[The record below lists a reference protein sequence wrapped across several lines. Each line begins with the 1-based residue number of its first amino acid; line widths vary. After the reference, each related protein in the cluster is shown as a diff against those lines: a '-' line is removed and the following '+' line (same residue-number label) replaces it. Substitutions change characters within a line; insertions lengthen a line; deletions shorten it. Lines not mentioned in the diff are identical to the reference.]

1 MTLTARDGA
10 VQSEHDQV
18 VNLIAQRWATV
29 TKCKVTINT
38 VPEKEPWPGVD
49 RKYPDI
55 IGWQYDPKRNT
66 VEWIAEVET
75 QDSFS
80 VFDAHGRWMDYMAFG
95 VPFYLFVPK
104 GCREL
109 AELFASRAGVHINRV
124 YEYSVVNGMFQL
136 G

>member
-1 MTLTARDGA
+1 MTLTAHDGA
-10 VQSEHDQV
+10 VQSEHDQI

-38 VPEKEPWPGVD
+38 TSEKEPWLGVD
-49 RKYPDI
+49 RKYPDRSAGNTI
-55 IGWQYDPKRNT
+55 PKRNT

-75 QDSFS
+75 EDCFS

-109 AELFASRAGVHINRV
+109 ANSSPAERACRSTGCMSIR
-124 YEYSVVNGMFQL
+124 S
-136 G
+136 

>member
-1 MTLTARDGA
+1 MTVIASDGA
-10 VQSEHDQV
+10 VQSEHDQI

-38 VPEKEPWPGVD
+38 APEKEPWLGVD

-55 IGWQYDPKRNT
+55 IGWQYQPTQNT

-75 QDSFS
+75 EDSFS
-80 VFDAHGRWMDYMAFG
+80 VFDAHGRWLDYMVFG

-109 AELFASRAGVHINRV
+109 AELFAGRAGVHINRV

-136 G
+136 V

>member
-10 VQSEHDQV
+10 VQSEHDHI

-38 VPEKEPWPGVD
+38 VPEKEGWHGVD
-49 RKYPDI
+49 RKYPDRSASNADRSATPSS
-55 IGWQYDPKRNT
+55 GSPR
-66 VEWIAEVET
+66 VET

-80 VFDAHGRWMDYMAFG
+80 VFDAHGRWLDYTAFG
-95 VPFYLFVPK
+95 VPFYLFARK

-109 AELFASRAGVHINRV
+109 AELFASRAGVHIKRV
-124 YEYSVVNGMFQL
+124 YECTVVNGMFQL
-136 G
+136 A